1 MTTSML
7 KDSLESLQRFRQ
19 RLYEHLGARRDASL
33 NLLDSLCANTQA
45 RSVVELSLNPA
56 FERDYTSL
64 YAAIEAFTPEP
75 TTRDQSPSTGLSA
88 LVSEQLPEP
97 SPARPFWLLGVDT
110 TPNPRPFAAT
120 LADRG
125 VVYQPN
131 PAPGNKPIAVG
142 HRYSVVAALPQRS
155 RLDPPWVVPLQAQR
169 VASDTTAT
177 AVAAAQMAAVLAD
190 PAQPYGAAL
199 SVQVADSDYSHA
211 AYLHTLSAFSNH
223 VVIARSAGNRV
234 YYRPAPASASAC
246 GHPTWYGAP
255 FRLADPET
263 WGSPSQRAEWPDQ
276 TASGRAIRLTLE
288 RWNDLLMR
296 GHRDS
301 PMQDHPFDVVRCC
314 VFDAQTGR
322 ALFKRP
328 LWLIVMGQR
337 RAELSLQQIEQAYR
351 QRFDLEH
358 FFRFGKHHLLLDR
371 FQTPDLTHEEHWW
384 PLVCLAYVQLW
395 LAAPLASDRPRPW
408 ERFLPKPLADTRL
421 SPARVQRDFARLIRL
436 IGTPARAPKR
446 RGMSPGRVKGTPGQR
461 RARPPI
467 VFKRQ
472 PRLTATA

>member
-1 MTTSML
+1 MNPDML
-7 KDSLESLQRFRQ
+7 KDSRESLQRFRQ
-19 RLYEHLGARRDASL
+19 RLYERLGARRDASL

-56 FERDYTSL
+56 FERDDTSL
-64 YAAIEAFTPEP
+64 YAAIEAFTPLP
-75 TTRDQSPSTGLSA
+75 STRDESTLTGLSA
-88 LVSEQLPEP
+88 LVSEQLPAP

-120 LADRG
+120 LSDRG

-142 HRYSVVAALPQRS
+142 HRDSVVAALPERS

-177 AVAAAQMAAVLAD
+177 AVAASQMAAVLAD
-190 PAQPYGAAL
+190 PAHPDGAVL
-199 SVQVADSDYSHA
+199 SVQVADSHDSQA
-211 AYLHTLSAFSNH
+211 AYLHALSAFSNH

-234 YYRPAPASASAC
+234 DYRAPPATVSAC
-246 GHPTWYGAP
+246 GHPTWYGEA

-263 WGSPSQRAEWPDQ
+263 WGGASQSAEWPDQ

-288 RWNDLLMR
+288 RWSDLLMR

-301 PMQDHPFDVVRCC
+301 PMQDHPFDVVRCR

-337 RAELSLQQIEQAYR
+337 RAELTLEQIEQAYR

-358 FFRFGKHHLLLDR
+358 FFRFSKNHLLLDR
-371 FQTPDLTHEEHWW
+371 FQTPDVTHEEHWW

-395 LAAPLASDRPRPW
+395 LAAPLAIDLPRPW
-408 ERFLPKPLADTRL
+408 ERSLTKPLADTRL
-421 SPARVQRDFARLIRL
+421 SPARVQRDFARLIRP

-446 RGMSPGRVKGTPGQR
+446 RGISPGRVAGTRCER

-472 PRLTATA
+472 QRLTTTA

>member
-1 MTTSML
+1 ML

-19 RLYEHLGARRDASL
+19 GLYERLGARRDACL
-33 NLLDSLCANTQA
+33 NLLDSLCTNTQA

-64 YAAIEAFTPEP
+64 YAAIEAFTPAP
-75 TTRDQSPSTGLSA
+75 SARGQSPSTGIAA

-120 LADRG
+120 LADRA

-142 HRYSVVAALPQRS
+142 HRYSVVAALPQRA
-155 RLDPPWVVPLQAQR
+155 RAAPPWVVPLQAQR

-177 AVAAAQMAAVLAD
+177 AVAAAQMGALLAD

-234 YYRPAPASASAC
+234 YSRPPPQTPSAH
-246 GHPTWYGAP
+246 GHPTWYGEA

-263 WGSPSQRAEWPDQ
+263 WGNPTQSAEWLDQ

-288 RWNDLLMR
+288 RWSDLLMR

-301 PMQDHPFDVVRCC
+301 PMHNHPFDVVRCR

-322 ALFKRP
+322 ARFQRP

-337 RAELSLQQIEQAYR
+337 RAELSLQQIQQAYR

-358 FFRFGKHHLLLDR
+358 FFRFSKHHLLLDR
-371 FQTPDLTHEEHWW
+371 FQTPDLTHEEHW
-384 PLVCLAYVQLW
+384 
-395 LAAPLASDRPRPW
+395 
-408 ERFLPKPLADTRL
+408 
-421 SPARVQRDFARLIRL
+421 
-436 IGTPARAPKR
+436 
-446 RGMSPGRVKGTPGQR
+446 
-461 RARPPI
+461 
-467 VFKRQ
+467 
-472 PRLTATA
+472 